1 MNEQS
6 LNELHRFYSLWRE
19 NNAIYDKWAK
29 AHGLSSN
36 ELLFLYSLYEADN
49 HCTQREISQRWFI
62 PKQTINTILKDFER
76 KGYVKLS
83 SSADDKRNK
92 LIRLTPAGM
101 DYAKSIIEELRA
113 KELYVMQEI
122 GTIRVR
128 EMNNSQE
135 LFIRLF
141 NEKTQKG

>member
-128 EMNNSQE
+128 EMNDSQE

>member
-92 LIRLTPAGM
+92 LIRLTPTGM

-128 EMNNSQE
+128 EMNDSQE

>member
-19 NNAIYDKWAK
+19 NNAIYEEWSK

-36 ELLFLYSLYEADN
+36 ELLFLYSLYEDDN
-49 HCTQREISQRWFI
+49 ECTQRNISQRWFI
-62 PKQTINTILKDFER
+62 PKQTVNTILKDFER
-76 KGYVKLS
+76 KGFVELF
-83 SSADDKRNK
+83 SSAYDKRNK
-92 LIRLTPAGM
+92 LIKLTPEGKE
-101 DYAKSIIEELRA
+101 YAKGIIEELRA
-113 KELYVMQEI
+113 KELHVMHEL

-128 EMNNSQE
+128 EMNDSQE

-141 NEKTQKG
+141 KEKTQKG

>member
-92 LIRLTPAGM
+92 LIRLTPTGM

-113 KELYVMQEI
+113 KELYVMQEM

-128 EMNNSQE
+128 EMNDSQE
-135 LFIRLF
+135 LFIWLF
-141 NEKTQKG
+141 YEKTQKG

>member
-19 NNAIYDKWAK
+19 NNAIYEEWSK

-36 ELLFLYSLYEADN
+36 ELLFLYSLYEDDN
-49 HCTQREISQRWFI
+49 ECTQRNISQRWFI
-62 PKQTINTILKDFER
+62 PKQ
-76 KGYVKLS
+76 
-83 SSADDKRNK
+83 
-92 LIRLTPAGM
+92 
-101 DYAKSIIEELRA
+101 
-113 KELYVMQEI
+113 QEM

-128 EMNNSQE
+128 DMNDSQE

-141 NEKTQKG
+141 KEKTQKD

>member
-19 NNAIYDKWAK
+19 NNAIYDEWAK

-76 KGYVKLS
+76 KGYVRLS

-101 DYAKSIIEELRA
+101 DYAKGIIEELRA
-113 KELYVMQEI
+113 KELHVMQEM

-128 EMNNSQE
+128 EMNDSQE

-141 NEKTQKG
+141 REKTQKG

>member
-1 MNEQS
+1 M
-6 LNELHRFYSLWRE
+6 
-19 NNAIYDKWAK
+19 
-29 AHGLSSN
+29 SSN

-92 LIRLTPAGM
+92 LIRLTPTGM

-128 EMNNSQE
+128 EMNDSQE

>member
-92 LIRLTPAGM
+92 LIRLTPTGM
-101 DYAKSIIEELRA
+101 GYAKSIIEELRA

-128 EMNNSQE
+128 EMNDSQE

>member
-49 HCTQREISQRWFI
+49 HCTQREIS
-62 PKQTINTILKDFER
+62 
-76 KGYVKLS
+76 
-83 SSADDKRNK
+83 NK
-92 LIRLTPAGM
+92 LIKLTPEGKE
-101 DYAKSIIEELRA
+101 YAKGIIEELRA
-113 KELYVMQEI
+113 KELHVMHEL

-128 EMNNSQE
+128 EMNDSQE

>member
-101 DYAKSIIEELRA
+101 DYVKSIIEELRA

-128 EMNNSQE
+128 EMNDSQE